1 MIAINLLTFF
11 EDGINLVESIYT
23 WNSQDW
29 CPVVKIYQL
38 TIYGKKK
45 NPQILLDMWK
55 SGEK

>member
-45 NPQILLDMWK
+45 KPTDFIRHV
-55 SGEK
+55 EVR

>member
-23 WNSQDW
+23 WNSEDW
-29 CPVVKIYQL
+29 CPVVKIYRL

-45 NPQILLDMWK
+45 KKTTDFIRHV
-55 SGEK
+55 EVR

>member
-45 NPQILLDMWK
+45 KKTTDFIRHV
-55 SGEK
+55 EVR